1 MLLGMDDAGMQ
12 QQLARQ
18 YLATLAMLKQ
28 AIEACPAELWLD
40 SKYTNQFWHIA
51 YHTIFFTHFYVHAS
65 EKDFRPWAK
74 HRKDS
79 QYLGGGPQRSP
90 DDPMAAIETYTR
102 EEVLEYHAFCC
113 NEVKA
118 KVHAVP
124 LDAES
129 GFSWLPFNRFE
140 VHLYNLRHLA
150 HHTGQLADR
159 LRVVADIGTPWVRTV

>member
-28 AIEACPAELWLD
+28 AIEGCPAELWLD
-40 SKYTNQFWHIA
+40 AKYTNQFWHIA
-51 YHTIFFTHFYVHAS
+51 YHTILYSHFYMHDS
-65 EKDFRPWAK
+65 EAEFRPWAK
-74 HRKDS
+74 HQKDS
-79 QYLGGGPQRSP
+79 NYLGRPPRAP
-90 DDPMAAIETYTR
+90 DEPMAAIEPYTR
-102 EEVLEYHAFCC
+102 EGLLEYHAFCR

-118 KVHAVP
+118 RVPAVS

-159 LRVVADIGTPWVRTV
+159 LRTAAGIGTPWVQTG